1 MKRSIKSSMLVG
13 LATVSV
19 VPLSAGG
26 AARSASPVAGDRMHR
41 GIVPINDQTVDD
53 EPAIPSGGVG
63 ASGTGSLLG
72 AADANIEAFTYRNPL
87 GDDAERHRVVPL
99 LDR

>member
-1 MKRSIKSSMLVG
+1 MKRSITASMLVG

-19 VPLSAGG
+19 VPLSTS
-26 AARSASPVAGDRMHR
+26 SASPAAGDRMHR

-72 AADANIEAFTYRNPL
+72 AADTNIEAFTYRNPL

-99 LDR
+99 LDH